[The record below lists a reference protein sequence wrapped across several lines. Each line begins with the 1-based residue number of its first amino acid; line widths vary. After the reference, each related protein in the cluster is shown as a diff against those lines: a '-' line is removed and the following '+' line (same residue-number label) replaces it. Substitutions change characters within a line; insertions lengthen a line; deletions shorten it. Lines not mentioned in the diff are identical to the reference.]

1 MSYTWANTPVVG
13 AKATI
18 AIMTEIA
25 TVTNY
30 INSTHCPSN
39 FSGVQ
44 SSNYGDC
51 SSNLNHTSMNF
62 SYVSSDNT
70 AINTTNRTYGSNS
83 VTNTSQYSNN
93 SSQCYSQCAGQT

>member
-44 SSNYGDC
+44 SSNYGNC
-51 SSNLNHTSMNF
+51 SSNLNHTSKNF

-70 AINTTNRTYGSNS
+70 AVNTNRTYGSNS

-93 SSQCYSQCAGQT
+93 STQCYSQCAGQT